1 MRFERML
8 SVCLGLWPGLL
19 LGAADKAAPEPAGS
33 SASAPE
39 ARSPADAAPPAAAQS
54 PGGSSAAG
62 AQASSSARSE
72 ARARLVELLALGLL
86 GDALAFGEP
95 LVAAG
100 QPLAGDGTLRALV
113 ARALFSAGREGEA
126 LALLDG
132 AALPAAE
139 QVPLALERARLLL
152 EQDRLEEARA
162 LLQRPG
168 SSGLP
173 ALYPEEPDCWFLLA
187 KVHARQ
193 GRLDAAALLAKRF
206 IQMAPLDGQAASA
219 WHLLAQEA
227 LSRGDGEAAAKALE
241 RHRFLEEWHGLF
253 RARRLQAFRA
263 PEAALPRLGLGLL
276 WMRVERYAEAEAEFA
291 AALERDPKLE
301 GACFQMGEARRL
313 SGDPAGAL
321 QAYERGLALAPE
333 DLELRSNRGLLRL
346 SLGQPEGALD
356 LEFVVAQPT
365 SNKAAFAPVF
375 LGLARHLRA
384 SDPARAAELH
394 ARYAAL
400 GGQEPLEPPA
410 AKQPG
415 EPLPQGG

>member
-1 MRFERML
+1 
-8 SVCLGLWPGLL
+8 
-19 LGAADKAAPEPAGS
+19 
-33 SASAPE
+33 
-39 ARSPADAAPPAAAQS
+39 
-54 PGGSSAAG
+54 
-62 AQASSSARSE
+62 
-72 ARARLVELLALGLL
+72 
-86 GDALAFGEP
+86 
-95 LVAAG
+95 
-100 QPLAGDGTLRALV
+100 
-113 ARALFSAGREGEA
+113 
-126 LALLDG
+126 
-132 AALPAAE
+132 
-139 QVPLALERARLLL
+139 
-152 EQDRLEEARA
+152 
-162 LLQRPG
+162 
-168 SSGLP
+168 
-173 ALYPEEPDCWFLLA
+173 
-187 KVHARQ
+187 
-193 GRLDAAALLAKRF
+193 
-206 IQMAPLDGQAASA
+206 
-219 WHLLAQEA
+219 
-227 LSRGDGEAAAKALE
+227 
-241 RHRFLEEWHGLF
+241 
-253 RARRLQAFRA
+253 
-263 PEAALPRLGLGLL
+263 
-276 WMRVERYAEAEAEFA
+276 MRVERYAEAEAEFA